1 MDRNYDIITQ
11 NRFMFKKTG
20 VTNFANNIKI
30 AVILIKT
37 LLKDLK
43 KFKRIRNYVLKCTLY
58 ICTS

>member
-1 MDRNYDIITQ
+1 
-11 NRFMFKKTG
+11 MFKKTG

-43 KFKRIRNYVLKCTLY
+43 KFERIRNYVLKCTLY